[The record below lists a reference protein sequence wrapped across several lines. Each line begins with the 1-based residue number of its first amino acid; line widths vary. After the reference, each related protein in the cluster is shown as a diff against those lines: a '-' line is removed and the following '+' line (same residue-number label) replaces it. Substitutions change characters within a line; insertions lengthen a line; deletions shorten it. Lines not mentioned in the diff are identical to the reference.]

1 MDSRTPVPAGTT
13 ARPLVGALARGYGL
27 FACALL
33 GAIAWAVV
41 IAEGHFYWRNW
52 QVQGELFN
60 PAQISILAGLGM
72 ALSGL
77 VLIAHRNPRSLG
89 WLLLSGGT
97 GRVLTG
103 AVQAVASALGTT
115 NYAALAASLAMTAAS
130 VTAYYLALYAVPF
143 YLPAGRLTSR
153 GAAAGVAVLAV
164 LSTVLAVRD
173 TVLGGDW
180 YTITAPSGIQ
190 DAVNR
195 LDLMC
200 HPVLNR
206 ALAVIAGAG
215 LIMMAVRWRRS
226 ATRDTPSAPLLVP
239 YLLFLGTC
247 LSRSWLYGFPL
258 PWWCTHV
265 IGCAVAA
272 IWPIVLGYAAVRDR
286 SHHLDPSARRVLSGF
301 LLATAVI
308 GGYLAFNALLHRV
321 LPSSPAAVQPSPP
334 AAVRPTLPVTVL
346 PSSPAPWP
354 MVFLT
359 AGLALGALLELTTRW
374 SARVVDLYYY
384 GERAK
389 PYQSVR
395 NLSEQLSRTADPA
408 MATRAVCTTAVHVLG
423 LPGAR
428 LVAPAAGG
436 GLRDLATAGTCALN
450 SPGCFPLSYHGT
462 VIAHL
467 IVAFRHGE
475 QALDRQDTEA
485 LEILAA
491 HAAPAAAAVRLYE
504 DQQDSHQ
511 QLLLARE
518 GERLRLRHELH
529 DGLGPALSGL
539 RLQVDLVRTSCPD
552 QLAVILQDASA
563 DLGQAVDELRRITD
577 GLAPGAL
584 DRHDLATALRQ
595 LAGRLSGPELR
606 IDVELSPQPLPP
618 LPADLEPA
626 LYRIT
631 AEALNNAARHAHA
644 SQVRLCVDVTPEGV
658 DLTVRDNGRGLPP
671 GAHTGIGLRSMTL
684 RATELGG
691 TLTITSPAGQGTTVH
706 AQFPPSQPIPDDPA
720 AHGIE
725 RQSTSTRVARNA
737 QG

>member
-1 MDSRTPVPAGTT
+1 MDSRTPGPAGTT
-13 ARPLVGALARGYGL
+13 ARPLAGALARGYGL

-33 GAIAWAVV
+33 GAVAWAVV
-41 IAEGHFYWRNW
+41 IAEGHSYSTNMW
-52 QVQGELFN
+52 VQGEVFN
-60 PAQISILAGLGM
+60 VGGNSILGGLAM
-72 ALSGL
+72 ALSGV

-89 WLLLSGGT
+89 WLLLSGGA
-97 GRVLTG
+97 GRVLAG
-103 AVQAVASALGTT
+103 AVQAVASALGITNYVT
-115 NYAALAASLAMTAAS
+115 ANYAALAASLAIAAAS

-164 LSTVLAVRD
+164 LSTALAVRD

-180 YTITAPSGIQ
+180 NIITAPSGILG
-190 DAVNR
+190 AVNR

-200 HPVLNR
+200 HPVVTR
-206 ALAVIAGAG
+206 ALAVTVGAG
-215 LIMMAVRWRRS
+215 LMMMAARWRS
-226 ATRDTPSAPLLVP
+226 AIRDTPSVPLLVP

-247 LSRSWLYGFPL
+247 LSGSWLYGLPL
-258 PWWCTHV
+258 PWWCTHG
-265 IGCAVAA
+265 IGYAVAA

-286 SHHLDPSARRVLSGF
+286 SRHLDRPARRVLSSF
-301 LLATAVI
+301 LLATAVV
-308 GGYLAFNALLHRV
+308 GGYLALTALLHRV
-321 LPSSPAAVQPSPP
+321 LPSSPASVQPSSP
-334 AAVRPTLPVTVL
+334 AAVLPSFHVAVRPPSPASVL
-346 PSSPAPWP
+346 PSSPVPRA
-354 MVFLT
+354 MVFVIV
-359 AGLALGALLELTTRW
+359 GLALGALLELTTRW

-395 NLSEQLSRTADPA
+395 ALSEQLSRTADPA
-408 MATRAVCTTAVHVLG
+408 MATRALCTTAVHVLG

-428 LVAPAAGG
+428 LVAPAPGG
-436 GLRDLATAGTCALN
+436 GLRDLATAGTGALD
-450 SPGCFPLSYHGT
+450 SPGRFPLSHDGA

-467 IVAFRHGE
+467 IVAFRRGE
-475 QALDRQDTEA
+475 HALDRQDTEA

-491 HAAPAAAAVRLYE
+491 HVAAAAAAVRLYE

-518 GERLRLRHELH
+518 GERRRLRHELH
-529 DGLGPALSGL
+529 DGLGPALSAL
-539 RLQVDLVRTSCPD
+539 RLQVDLVRASCPD

-577 GLAPGAL
+577 GLAPAAL
-584 DRHDLATALRQ
+584 DRHDLAAALRQ

-606 IDVELSPQPLPP
+606 IDIELSPQPLPP
-618 LPADLEPA
+618 LPANLETA

-644 SQVRLCVDVTPEGV
+644 GQVRLRVDVTPEGV
-658 DLTVRDNGRGLPP
+658 DLTVRDNGCGLPP

-691 TLTITSPAGQGTTVH
+691 TLTITSPAGHGATVH
-706 AQFPPSQPIPDDPA
+706 AQFPASQPI
-720 AHGIE
+720 
-725 RQSTSTRVARNA
+725 T
-737 QG
+737 

>member
-1 MDSRTPVPAGTT
+1 MDSRTPGPAGTT
-13 ARPLVGALARGYGL
+13 ARPLAGALARGYGL

-33 GAIAWAVV
+33 GAVAWAVV

-52 QVQGELFN
+52 QVQGEVFN
-60 PAQISILAGLGM
+60 AAGISILAGLGM

-97 GRVLTG
+97 GRVLAG
-103 AVQAVASALGTT
+103 AVQAVASAVGITNYASAVGIT
-115 NYAALAASLAMTAAS
+115 NYAALAASLAIAAAS

-143 YLPAGRLTSR
+143 YLPAGRLISR

-164 LSTVLAVRD
+164 LSTALAVQD

-180 YTITAPSGIQ
+180 NIITAPSGILG
-190 DAVNR
+190 AVIY

-200 HPVLNR
+200 HPVVTR
-206 ALAVIAGAG
+206 ALAVTVGAG
-215 LIMMAVRWRRS
+215 LTMMAVRWRRS
-226 ATRDTPSAPLLVP
+226 AIRDTPSVPLLVP

-247 LSRSWLYGFPL
+247 LSGSWLYGLPL
-258 PWWCTHV
+258 PWWCTHG
-265 IGCAVAA
+265 IGCAAAA
-272 IWPIVLGYAAVRDR
+272 IWPVVLGYAAVRDR
-286 SHHLDPSARRVLSGF
+286 SRHLGRPARRVLSGF

-308 GGYLAFNALLHRV
+308 GGYLALTALLHRV
-321 LPSSPAAVQPSPP
+321 LSSSPAAVPPSFHV
-334 AAVRPTLPVTVL
+334 AVRPPSPAAVL
-346 PSSPAPWP
+346 PSSPVARA
-354 MVFLT
+354 MVFIIV
-359 AGLALGALLELTTRW
+359 GLALGALLELTARW

-389 PYQSVR
+389 PYRSVR
-395 NLSEQLSRTADPA
+395 TLTEQLSRTADPA
-408 MATRAVCTTAVHVLG
+408 MATRALCTTAVHVLG

-428 LVAPAAGG
+428 LVAPAPGG
-436 GLRDLATAGTCALN
+436 GLRDLATAGTCALD
-450 SPGCFPLSYHGT
+450 SPGRFPLSHDGT
-462 VIAHL
+462 VIARL
-467 IVAFRHGE
+467 IVAFRPGE

-491 HAAPAAAAVRLYE
+491 HAAPAAAAVRLYQ

-518 GERLRLRHELH
+518 GERRRLRHELH
-529 DGLGPALSGL
+529 DGLGPALSAL
-539 RLQVDLVRTSCPD
+539 RLQVDGVRASCPD

-618 LPADLEPA
+618 LPADLETA

-631 AEALNNAARHAHA
+631 AEALNNAACHAHA
-644 SQVRLCVDVTPEGV
+644 GQIRLNVDVTPEGV
-658 DLTVRDNGRGLPP
+658 DLTVCDNGRGLPP

-691 TLTITSPAGQGTTVH
+691 TLTITSSTGQGATVH
-706 AQFPPSQPIPDDPA
+706 AQFPASQPI
-720 AHGIE
+720 
-725 RQSTSTRVARNA
+725 T
-737 QG
+737 